1 MIAKSSMPEEISS
14 LLTTIFGAESS
25 QKSLDAAYALTDLI
39 LNSVGFRGFRLY
51 GLLDEVK
58 AAAAD
63 KKNGARRESAMNL
76 LGAFFERF
84 PPAQP
89 VSEVVFLILDGGII
103 APALDAL
110 ADKGSVV
117 KESAQYALDALFKNL
132 APEALVAGLIPTLSQ
147 YLGKK
152 TGKWQG
158 TVGAYALLG
167 KIADKAKMG
176 MGTKQE
182 EKTKDL
188 LRESM
193 GKHLSGLIP
202 IVESGMHDLKAEVA
216 KQALKTM
223 ASLTTLL
230 SNDDVAPR
238 IPLLIKTM
246 QNPSTETLQKAI
258 HALSQTTFVA
268 IVTSPVLALL
278 TPLLERSLNTPTTS
292 QEVLRQTVVVVENL
306 TKLVH
311 DPIEAR
317 TFLPKL
323 RPGVQGVKDRAA
335 LPEVRDLATRSL
347 QVIKKAMKDDDGN
360 TESGQIAPTTAEDV
374 LKILDKEI
382 KLYGGSILEQPGDGP
397 LWAATRSYIAELVKE
412 DVNLREVSRI
422 KLTTERYLQH
432 LMMPAEAD
440 AVARTVEI
448 HFIEED
454 RRKFGQP
461 IKADTGE
468 VEIVNTDF
476 SLAYGGMLLLSHT
489 NITLHQGHRYGLCG
503 RNGAG
508 KSTLMRSIA
517 EGKLEGFPSKEQLK
531 TCFVEHNQGE
541 DADLSILEF
550 VSKDPELAASG
561 QQRISEVLSEV
572 GFTAGPKGR
581 QSEKV
586 GSLSGGWKMKL
597 ALARA
602 MLMGADV
609 LLLDEP
615 TNHLDV
621 GNVKWLVEYL
631 KSHTEITSLIVS
643 HDSGFLDNVCTDIYH
658 YEQKKL
664 VCYPGNLAAF
674 VRVKPEASSYYKLSA
689 SQVQFKFPNPGILT
703 GVKSSTRAI
712 IRMQNCT
719 FTYPGASKPSLQDV
733 SCALTLSSRTAIIGA
748 NGAGKSTLIKLLT
761 GETIPQVGRVEK
773 HPNLRIGYIKQHAL
787 EHVEMH
793 MEKTPNQYLQ
803 WRYANGDDREV
814 LMKQTRVLTPEDKAQ
829 MEKMVNLGPGMGE
842 RRIENLMGRQ
852 KFKKSFQY
860 EVKWVGMLP
869 KYNSQVSRE
878 TLIELGFDKL
888 VQEFDDHEASRE
900 GLGFRQLEP
909 KVISK
914 HFDDLGL
921 DPDIAN
927 HNEISGL
934 SGGQKVKVVLAGAM
948 WNNPHLLVLDEP
960 TNFLDRDSLGGLAVA
975 IREYKGGVVMI
986 SHNEEFVGALCPEQ
1000 WHVADGKVT
1009 HKGHLAVSMD
1019 RFEDSRPGSSAASSS
1034 AVSSATA
1041 SAVNSG
1047 AEDGGD
1053 MKFKMKKK
1061 TKKLTRAQMK
1071 EREARRRLRHIEW
1084 LNSPKV
1090 GLLSL
1095 GL

>member
-1 MIAKSSMPEEISS
+1 M
-14 LLTTIFGAESS
+14 T
-25 QKSLDAAYALTDLI
+25 
-39 LNSVGFRGFRLY
+39 
-51 GLLDEVK
+51 
-58 AAAAD
+58 
-63 KKNGARRESAMNL
+63 
-76 LGAFFERF
+76 
-84 PPAQP
+84 
-89 VSEVVFLILDGGII
+89 
-103 APALDAL
+103 
-110 ADKGSVV
+110 
-117 KESAQYALDALFKNL
+117 
-132 APEALVAGLIPTLSQ
+132 
-147 YLGKK
+147 
-152 TGKWQG
+152 
-158 TVGAYALLG
+158 
-167 KIADKAKMG
+167 
-176 MGTKQE
+176 
-182 EKTKDL
+182 
-188 LRESM
+188 
-193 GKHLSGLIP
+193 
-202 IVESGMHDLKAEVA
+202 
-216 KQALKTM
+216 
-223 ASLTTLL
+223 SLTTLL

-246 QNPSTETLQKAI
+246 EKPSTETLQKAI

-323 RPGVQGVKDRAA
+323 RPGVQGVKDRAS
-335 LPEVRDLATRSL
+335 LPEVRELATRAL
-347 QVIKKAMKDDDGN
+347 NVIKKAMRDDDGN
-360 TESGQIAPTTAEDV
+360 VIEGQIAPVTADQVVKV
-374 LKILDKEI
+374 LEKEVKIQ
-382 KLYGGSILEQPGDGP
+382 GGISGQPGDAETWE
-397 LWAATRSYIAELVKE
+397 LTKKYISEMIKE
-412 DVNLREVSRI
+412 DVNMRHLERVLPSTEPYLHHILREDSS
-422 KLTTERYLQH
+422 K
-432 LMMPAEAD
+432 
-440 AVARTVEI
+440 AVGQAIEK
-448 HFIEED
+448 HFVEED
-454 RRKFGQP
+454 YRKFGQP
-461 IKADTGE
+461 IKPSSDE

-489 NITLHQGHRYGLCG
+489 NITLHKGHRYGLCG

-517 EGKLEGFPSKEQLK
+517 EGKLEGFPSKDQLK

-550 VSKDPELAASG
+550 IAKDPELAAAG
-561 QQRISEVLSEV
+561 RDRISEVLSEV
-572 GFTAGPKGR
+572 GFTAGPKGK
-581 QSEKV
+581 QQDKV

-621 GNVKWLVEYL
+621 GNVKWLEEYL

-658 YEQKKL
+658 YETKKL

-674 VRVKPEASSYYKLSA
+674 VRVKPEAKSYYTLSA

-703 GVKSSTRAI
+703 GIKSATKAI
-712 IRMQNCT
+712 IRMTGCSY
-719 FTYPGASKPSLQDV
+719 TYPGSNKPSLQDV
-733 SCALTLSSRTAIIGA
+733 SCILTLSSRTAIIGA

-761 GETIPQVGRVEK
+761 GETIPQTGRVEK

-814 LMKQTRVLTPEDKAQ
+814 LLKQTRILTPEDKAQ
-829 MEKMVNLGPGMGE
+829 MDKLVQIPDGGE
-842 RRIENLMGRQ
+842 RRIEALIGRQ
-852 KFKKSFQY
+852 KYKKSFQY
-860 EVKWVGMLP
+860 EVKWVGFLP
-869 KYNSQVSRE
+869 KHNSMMLRE
-878 TLIELGFDKL
+878 TLLEQGFSKL

-900 GLGFRQLEP
+900 GLGFRALEP

-914 HFDDLGL
+914 HFEDIGL
-921 DPDIAN
+921 DPEIAN

-960 TNFLDRDSLGGLAVA
+960 TNYLDRDSLGGLAVA

-1000 WHVADGKVT
+1000 WHVADGRVT
-1009 HKGHLAVSMD
+1009 HKGHLAVSLD

-1034 AVSSATA
+1034 AVSSASV

-1047 AEDGGD
+1047 DEAAANGAGGGD
-1053 MKFKMKKK
+1053 LKFKARKKR
-1061 TKKLTRAQMK
+1061 TKLTRAQMK
-1071 EREARRRLRHIEW
+1071 ERETRRRLRHIEW

-1090 GLLSL
+1090 GLVPNPFFFFWGFFSFFAFCL
-1095 GL
+1095 